1 LTGSLKEMV
10 RNVVPESAWASARRV
25 KLRLRVRRYRRR
37 VVTHRYGQSE
47 LRVMIADELGAG
59 WYDHDWPEPPELS
72 VFSRSSLRPGARVFD
87 LGAHQGV
94 VALMLERAVQPGGVV
109 VAVEL
114 TEHNAQVAVEN
125 VRLNAP
131 AAVTVVHA
139 AVTDTPG
146 SARADFDLNASV
158 TAQSRGTVVRAVTV
172 DGLAHE
178 HGAPDLVYV
187 DVEGHECHALRGA
200 AEALAARPDWFI
212 EVHAQGPLQAAGGS
226 VEELLE
232 FLHGYRLL
240 VMLEGESGFRPLP
253 ERLPDDRFF
262 LAALAD

>member
-1 LTGSLKEMV
+1 LTRSLKETV
-10 RNVVPESAWASARRV
+10 RKVVPEPVWARARRV
-25 KLRLRVRRYRRR
+25 KLKLRVRRYPRRI
-37 VVTHRYGQSE
+37 VTHRYGQSE
-47 LRVMIADELGAG
+47 LRVVIADELAAG

-72 VFSRSSLRPGARVFD
+72 VFNGRSLRPGARVFD

-94 VALMLERAVQPGGVV
+94 VALMLERAVRPGGAV

-114 TEHNAQVAVEN
+114 TEHNARVAIEN
-125 VRLNAP
+125 VGLNAP
-131 AAVTVVHA
+131 AEVTVVHA
-139 AVTDTPG
+139 AVTDKAG

-158 TAQSRGTVVRAVTV
+158 SAQSRGAVVRAVTV
-172 DGLAHE
+172 DGLARE
-178 HGAPDLVYV
+178 HGSPDLVYV

-200 AEALAARPDWFI
+200 VETLAARPEWFI
-212 EVHAQGPLQAAGGS
+212 EVHAHGPLQAAGGS

-240 VMLEGESGFRPLP
+240 VMLDGESGFRPLP
-253 ERLPDDRFF
+253 ERLPDERLF